1 MPSPETLII
10 FTAAALLMN
19 ISPGPSNFYVMSRA
33 IGQGAGAGLV
43 AAAGLAAGSL
53 VHVAAAAAGL
63 SAVFLY
69 SPAAYTAIKLV
80 GAAYLVYLGVKM
92 LRSAPVDRTALG
104 ALAPKS
110 GRRIFRESVFV
121 EVLNPKTALFF
132 LAFLPQ
138 FVDTGLGAPAAQ
150 ILVLGLIVTATALPC
165 DAFVAFA
172 SSTAARVIVRNT
184 LWQRVQN
191 WISGSILIGL
201 GCYVALSRRP

>member
-1 MPSPETLII
+1 MPSPETLIV
-10 FTAAALLMN
+10 FTMAALLMN

-33 IGQGAGAGLV
+33 IGQGAGAGLE

-69 SPAAYTAIKLV
+69 SPTAYTVIKFV
-80 GAAYLVYLGVKM
+80 GAAYLVYLGVTM
-92 LRSAPVDRTALG
+92 LRRRPVEDAADQ

-110 GRRIFRESVFV
+110 GRRIFRESFFV
-121 EVLNPKTALFF
+121 EVLNPKTAVFF

-165 DAFVAFA
+165 DALVAF
-172 SSTAARVIVRNT
+172 SSGAAARAILRST
-184 LWQRVQN
+184 LLQRVQN
-191 WISGSILIGL
+191 WVSGSILIGL
-201 GCYVALSRRP
+201 GCYVALARSP